1 MNERSYDNRESQVV
15 TIQPHGSFWKEILKF
30 AFITIIIVVPFRVW
44 IAQPF
49 IVSGAS
55 MDPSFAD
62 GEYLVV
68 EQISKRIEPPHRDSV
83 IIFKYPK
90 DTSKYFIKRVIGLP
104 GETIEIRNGVV
115 TIFNKENPDG
125 LTLTEPYIDD
135 QNQKSDNLIV
145 SLGSDEYFVLGD
157 NRLNSLD
164 SRAWGVVPEK
174 LIVGRPL
181 MRLLPIS
188 RLQFLPGNYAQ

>member
-15 TIQPHGSFWKEILKF
+15 TTQPHGSFWKEILKF
-30 AFITIIIVVPFRVW
+30 AFITIIIVVPFRIW

-135 QNQKSDNLIV
+135 QNQKSDNLTV